1 MNLTHKE
8 TSMASK
14 SVARFGWLVLIAVEL
29 SVPAWAATQSELPI
43 VRLLVSDIACKTC
56 DVKLK
61 STLHKARGVTNVE
74 VVPND
79 GSVKVTYDPMIT
91 SISTI
96 TARIERAGYRA
107 QVATENQLKV
117 ENYRIRT
124 F

>member
-1 MNLTHKE
+1 
-8 TSMASK
+8 MASK